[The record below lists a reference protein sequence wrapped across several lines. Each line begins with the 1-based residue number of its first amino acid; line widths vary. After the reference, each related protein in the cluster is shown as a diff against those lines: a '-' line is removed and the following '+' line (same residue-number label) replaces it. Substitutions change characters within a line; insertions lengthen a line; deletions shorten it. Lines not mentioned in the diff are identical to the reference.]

1 MWRGRLAHALI
12 LPFRVG
18 EPPTPRCMSE
28 QARVESIDSI
38 KLFRRALFKFAE
50 GALTA
55 LGDAESEPLRVL
67 MWLET
72 EQTTYWQGQLRK
84 RTELVARCKE
94 AVRMKTLFK
103 DSTGRTPSA
112 IDEQKALQA
121 ALRKLQEAEEKVIAV
136 KRYTQKLQKEIL
148 LYKGQV
154 QRFATTVQSDVPVWA
169 AKLDAMVGKL
179 EEYVALAAPTSDFAS
194 PDSSGENAT
203 IIPQSDDL
211 ESIARPEPAPLENPP
226 SEDASKPTEAAE

>member
-1 MWRGRLAHALI
+1 
-12 LPFRVG
+12 
-18 EPPTPRCMSE
+18 MSE

-50 GALTA
+50 AALTA

-121 ALRKLQEAEEKVIAV
+121 AHRALQEAEEKVVAV

-148 LYKGQV
+148 IYKGQV

-169 AKLDAMVGKL
+169 AKLDAMIAKL
-179 EEYVALAAPTSDFAS
+179 EEYVALAAPTSDVALPGS
-194 PDSSGENAT
+194 SSDSQAT
-203 IIPQSDDL
+203 IPLSDDL
-211 ESIARPEPAPLENPP
+211 ETMARPEPAPQENQSPAD
-226 SEDASKPTEAAE
+226 SSKPPDPGE